1 MMIKALIFDFD
12 GLILETEEPIYLAW
26 QEIYQSYGCH
36 LPLES
41 WTSIIGTADYEFE
54 PISEL
59 ERQVGR
65 QLDRQAL
72 QARQHQR
79 EAEMIMTRTAM
90 PGVQDYLDDAR
101 RLGLN
106 IGLASSSTCEWVTT
120 HLGRLGL
127 VDYFDTIKGSDD
139 VHRTKP
145 DPQLF
150 LAVLDDLKVGAEEA
164 IVLEDSPNGVLAAN
178 RAGIYCVAVPNGMTR
193 ELQFDHADMQLESL
207 ADVPLEVLLA
217 KIN

>member
-26 QEIYQSYGCH
+26 QEIYQSYGCL

-41 WTSIIGTADYEFE
+41 WTSIIGTADYAFE

-65 QLDRQAL
+65 QLDRQVL
-72 QARQHQR
+72 QTRQHQR
-79 EAEMIMTRTAM
+79 EAEMIMNRTAM

-101 RLGLN
+101 RLGLS
-106 IGLASSSTCEWVTT
+106 IGLASSSTCEWVTA
-120 HLGRLGL
+120 HLERLGL

-139 VHRTKP
+139 VQRTKP